1 MRSWDLI
8 ARYVIPE
15 VNGMLDS
22 YRESQRHVI
31 EHRDIFDRAGA
42 AVISKIMQNERA
54 AKALTA
60 GKQRRVRDAGAPRTE
75 GLIGAL
81 FGIAMQYDYL
91 IVGAGSAGATL
102 AGRLSEN
109 AAVQV
114 ALIEAGPDHRSA
126 EAPEAMRSPNPSRI
140 INAPDYEM
148 FRWDTLQ
155 ARRTTSQT
163 PRLYW
168 RGRGLGGSSV
178 INGQIAIRGVP
189 EDYDR
194 WAAAGCT
201 GWGFADVLPYFKRLE
216 TDLRYGDA
224 DYHGN
229 DGPIPIYR
237 APMSNWGPVDLTLG
251 EAAVDLGYP
260 WAPDH
265 NAPGALGVSPYAINS
280 REHRRVNTN
289 DAYIEPSRGR
299 NNLAI
304 LCDTHVDKVLF
315 DGDRAIGVRC
325 VTNGRWHEV
334 YANEVILS
342 AGAIHSP
349 PILMRSG
356 IGPADHL
363 RDLDIEVRVP
373 LPVGD
378 SFQDHP
384 IAAFPIVLK
393 DAAIPPPDF
402 RHTNCCVRYSS
413 ELGGAGPGDM
423 MLVAMNRLGDGLG
436 RHTRAPTPNFGLIG
450 VWVNECFSRGTIRL
464 ASADPLAHP
473 IIEESMLDDPSDLL
487 RMRDGIKRLLELA
500 RRPGFA
506 EIAEFI
512 GTGASTDGI
521 DTLDSDAAI
530 DAWALQSVGDAQHGT
545 SSCRMG
551 AQDDPLTVVDPQ
563 CRVLGVRWT
572 ARNRCVDHAERA
584 MREHPPHHCND
595 RRAHGGS
602 TQERSK
608 CLIRCRTNCARS
620 D

>member
-1 MRSWDLI
+1 M
-8 ARYVIPE
+8 
-15 VNGMLDS
+15 
-22 YRESQRHVI
+22 
-31 EHRDIFDRAGA
+31 
-42 AVISKIMQNERA
+42 
-54 AKALTA
+54 
-60 GKQRRVRDAGAPRTE
+60 
-75 GLIGAL
+75 
-81 FGIAMQYDYL
+81 
-91 IVGAGSAGATL
+91 
-102 AGRLSEN
+102 
-109 AAVQV
+109 
-114 ALIEAGPDHRSA
+114 
-126 EAPEAMRSPNPSRI
+126 
-140 INAPDYEM
+140 
-148 FRWDTLQ
+148 
-155 ARRTTSQT
+155 
-163 PRLYW
+163 
-168 RGRGLGGSSV
+168 
-178 INGQIAIRGVP
+178 
-189 EDYDR
+189 
-194 WAAAGCT
+194 
-201 GWGFADVLPYFKRLE
+201 
-216 TDLRYGDA
+216 
-224 DYHGN
+224 
-229 DGPIPIYR
+229 
-237 APMSNWGPVDLTLG
+237 
-251 EAAVDLGYP
+251 
-260 WAPDH
+260 
-265 NAPGALGVSPYAINS
+265 
-280 REHRRVNTN
+280 
-289 DAYIEPSRGR
+289 
-299 NNLAI
+299 
-304 LCDTHVDKVLF
+304 DKLLF

-334 YANEVILS
+334 YASEVILS

-373 LPVGD
+373 LPVGN

-551 AQDDPLTVVDPQ
+551 ART
-563 CRVLGVRWT
+563 
-572 ARNRCVDHAERA
+572 
-584 MREHPPHHCND
+584 
-595 RRAHGGS
+595 
-602 TQERSK
+602 
-608 CLIRCRTNCARS
+608 IR
-620 D
+620 

>member
-1 MRSWDLI
+1 
-8 ARYVIPE
+8 
-15 VNGMLDS
+15 
-22 YRESQRHVI
+22 
-31 EHRDIFDRAGA
+31 
-42 AVISKIMQNERA
+42 
-54 AKALTA
+54 
-60 GKQRRVRDAGAPRTE
+60 
-75 GLIGAL
+75 
-81 FGIAMQYDYL
+81 MQYDYL

-102 AGRLSEN
+102 AARLSEN

-126 EAPEAMRSPNPSRI
+126 DAPDAMRSPNPSRM
-140 INAPDYEM
+140 INAPEYEK
-148 FRWDTLQ
+148 FRYDTLQ
-155 ARRTTSQT
+155 ARRTASQT

-201 GWGFADVLPYFKRLE
+201 GWGFNDVLPYFNRLE

-224 DYHGN
+224 PYHGN

-237 APMSNWGPVDLTLG
+237 APMSNWGPVDLTLA

-280 REHRRVNTN
+280 REHRRVSTN
-289 DAYIEPSRGR
+289 DAYVEPSRGR

-304 LCDTHVDKVLF
+304 LCDTQVDKVLF

-325 VTNGRWHEV
+325 VTNSRWHDIH
-334 YANEVILS
+334 ASEVILS
-342 AGAIHSP
+342 AGAVHSP

-363 RDLDIEVRVP
+363 RDHRIDVRVA

-384 IAAFPIVLK
+384 LAAFPIVLK
-393 DAAIPPPDF
+393 QAAIPEPDF
-402 RHTNCCVRYSS
+402 RHTNCCVRYTS

-450 VWVNECFSRGTIRL
+450 VWVNECFSRGTVRL
-464 ASADPLAHP
+464 ASADPLAQP
-473 IIEESMLDDPSDLL
+473 IVEENMLAERSDVL
-487 RMRDGIKRLLELA
+487 RMRDGIKRLIDLA

-506 EIAEFI
+506 DIAEFVGI
-512 GTGASTDGI
+512 GATTAGI

-530 DAWALQSVGDAQHGT
+530 DTWVMQNAGDTQHGT

-551 AQDDPLTVVDPQ
+551 PEHDPLSVVDPQ
-563 CRVLGVRWT
+563 CRVLGVRGLRVIDASIMPSVVCANT
-572 ARNRCVDHAERA
+572 HLTTVMIAEYMA
-584 MREHPPHHCND
+584 D
-595 RRAHGGS
+595 RL
-602 TQERSK
+602 RS
-608 CLIRCRTNCARS
+608 A
-620 D
+620 

>member
-1 MRSWDLI
+1 
-8 ARYVIPE
+8 
-15 VNGMLDS
+15 
-22 YRESQRHVI
+22 
-31 EHRDIFDRAGA
+31 
-42 AVISKIMQNERA
+42 
-54 AKALTA
+54 
-60 GKQRRVRDAGAPRTE
+60 
-75 GLIGAL
+75 
-81 FGIAMQYDYL
+81 MQYDYL

-109 AAVQV
+109 AAAQV

-126 EAPEAMRSPNPSRI
+126 EAPDAMRSPNPSRI

-155 ARRTTSQT
+155 ARRTKSQT

-189 EDYDR
+189 EDYER

-201 GWGFADVLPYFKRLE
+201 GWGFSDVLPYFKRLE

-280 REHRRVNTN
+280 REHRRVSTN

-315 DGDRAIGVRC
+315 DADRAIGVRC
-325 VTNGRWHEV
+325 VTNGRWHEL

-450 VWVNECFSRGTIRL
+450 AWVNECFSRGTLRL
-464 ASADPLAHP
+464 ASADPLAQP
-473 IIEESMLDDPSDLL
+473 VVEENMLHHPSDLL

-500 RRPGFA
+500 HRPGFA

-512 GTGASTDGI
+512 GTGAATDGI
-521 DTLDSDAAI
+521 ETLDSDATI
-530 DAWALQSVGDAQHGT
+530 DAWALQNVGDAQHGT

-551 AQDDPLTVVDPQ
+551 AANDPLAVVDPQ
-563 CRVLGVRWT
+563 CRVLGVRGLRVIDASVMPSVPCANT
-572 ARNRCVDHAERA
+572 HLTTVMIAEHMADQLRND
-584 MREHPPHHCND
+584 
-595 RRAHGGS
+595 
-602 TQERSK
+602 
-608 CLIRCRTNCARS
+608 
-620 D
+620 